1 MASQRTILHVD
12 LDAFF
17 ASCELRR
24 RPELRGRPLVV
35 GGGHES
41 HPGEERRPGRGV
53 VAAASYEARPFGV
66 RSAMSLAE
74 ALRRCPDLVVL
85 PVAIEDYAAVSKQVF
100 QIFHHYTP
108 LVEPGSLDEAYLDVT
123 GTELL
128 QGGGA
133 VVARTIQGRLQAE
146 LDLPASVGV
155 ATSKT
160 VAKIASDLRKPRGLV
175 EVEPGTEESFLAPLA
190 VERLP
195 GAGPKTTAKLRLVGV
210 ATLGQLAG
218 APRSLLLEVLGPGA
232 TELQARAR
240 GHDPS
245 PVQPP
250 GLPKSISREET
261 FARDVADLAALR
273 AEARLLSAA
282 VGARL
287 RAAGLSAAT
296 VVVKLRFSDFQ
307 AWNRR
312 TTLPAPIHADLEI
325 AAAAEVLLEGGWQ
338 PSRPVRLLGVG
349 VEGLRPSGPQLGLF
363 DLEDRRQQR
372 VDSALDEVRRR
383 FGTRAISRGVGALPG
398 AMDWNRDH
406 LDELG
411 PG

>member
-1 MASQRTILHVD
+1 LGSGPTILHVD

-41 HPGEERRPGRGV
+41 HPGETRRPGRGV
-53 VAAASYEARPFGV
+53 VAAASYEARPFGI

-85 PVAIEDYAAVSKQVF
+85 PVAIEDYAAVSRQVF
-100 QIFHHYTP
+100 QIFHQYTP
-108 LVEPGSLDEAYLDVT
+108 AVEPGSLDEAYLDVT

-128 QGGGA
+128 QGGPIA
-133 VVARTIQGRLQAE
+133 VARSSQWRLEAE
-146 LDLPASVGV
+146 LNLPASVGV

-175 EVEPGTEESFLAPLA
+175 VVEPGTEEQFLAPLA

-195 GAGPKTTAKLRLVGV
+195 GVGPRTTAKLRLVGV
-210 ATLGQLAG
+210 VTLGQLAS
-218 APRSLLLEVLGPGA
+218 ASQPLLLEVVGPGA
-232 TELQARAR
+232 AELQRRAR
-240 GHDPS
+240 GCDRS
-245 PVQPP
+245 AVQPP

-261 FARDVADLAALR
+261 FARDVVDLGALR
-273 AEARLLSAA
+273 AESRLLSAA
-282 VGARL
+282 VGVRL

-296 VVVKLRFSDFQ
+296 VLVKLRFSDFQ
-307 AWNRR
+307 AWTRR
-312 TTLPAPIHADLEI
+312 TTLPAPIRADLEI
-325 AAAAEVLLEGGWQ
+325 AGVAETLLEAGWQ
-338 PSRPVRLLGVG
+338 PGRPIRLLGVG
-349 VEGLRPSGPQLGLF
+349 VEGLRPSGAQPGLF

-372 VDSALDEVRRR
+372 VDSTLDELRRR
-383 FGTRAISRGVGALPG
+383 FGREAISRGVGALPG
-398 AMDWNRDH
+398 AVDWNRDH
-406 LDELG
+406 LDDLG
-411 PG
+411 PS